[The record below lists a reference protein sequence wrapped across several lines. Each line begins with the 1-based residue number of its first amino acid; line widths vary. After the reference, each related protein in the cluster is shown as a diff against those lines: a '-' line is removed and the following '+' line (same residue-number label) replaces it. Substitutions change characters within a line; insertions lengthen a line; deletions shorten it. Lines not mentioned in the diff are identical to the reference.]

1 MLQDTNNMPTLKEI
15 EEALF
20 RQLQNYFQTVMLKVL
35 EDIDVWLMEN
45 RDHKRFA
52 YKERQASTMD
62 TMFGSITIKRRKYVD
77 RETNERVGV

>member
-1 MLQDTNNMPTLKEI
+1 MLQDTNNVPTLKAI
-15 EEALF
+15 EEEIF
-20 RQLQNYFQTVMLKVL
+20 RQLQNCFQAVLLKVL

-62 TMFGSITIKRRKYVD
+62 TMFGSIVN
-77 RETNERVGV
+77 TN